1 MGELSFTHGRARGT
15 LPYRLLEIML
25 KYSIRRAFLIIPTL
39 WAIVTVVFFLIRS
52 VPGGPAVAA
61 LGSYASQEEIRA
73 LEHRMG
79 LDKPIMLQYAIFLKN
94 LCRGNLGKS
103 LITHQSVAKEI
114 AAAFPYTL
122 DLTVSGM
129 FLGIF
134 MGVPI
139 GIFAALKRNKL
150 PDYIGR
156 VFSLTGISM
165 PEFYL
170 GIILMYIFAVKLNIF
185 PVVGGGDLGKLGSR
199 LYHLVLPAF
208 TLGIAMTAFVSRM
221 TRSSMLNVLGEDY
234 VRTARAKGVSESMTI
249 YKHALKNALIPTTT
263 VVGLYAT
270 VLMGGSVLTE
280 IVFSRPGL
288 GKMMV
293 FAVKDRDYMTLQ
305 AVIVI
310 FSAAVFFL
318 NLVTDLLYALIDPR
332 IEYH

>member
-1 MGELSFTHGRARGT
+1 M
-15 LPYRLLEIML
+15 
-25 KYSIRRAFLIIPTL
+25 
-39 WAIVTVVFFLIRS
+39 
-52 VPGGPAVAA
+52 AA
-61 LGSYASQEEIRA
+61 LGTYASEEQIRA
-73 LEHRMG
+73 LEHQMG
-79 LDKPIMLQYAIFLKN
+79 LDQPVMLQYTTFLKN
-94 LCRGNLGKS
+94 LCHGELGKS

-114 AAAFPYTL
+114 AKVFPYTF

-129 FLGIF
+129 FLGIL
-134 MGVPI
+134 MGVPL
-139 GIFAALKRNKL
+139 GILTAIKRNRL
-150 PDYIGR
+150 PDYLGR
-156 VFSLTGISM
+156 IFSLTGISV

-170 GIILMYIFAVKLNIF
+170 GILLMYIFAVKLNMF
-185 PVVGGGDLGKLGSR
+185 PVVGAGDPGNLGER

-234 VRTARAKGVSESMTI
+234 VRTARAKGVSEGMTI
-249 YKHALKNALIPTTT
+249 YKHALRNALIPTTT

-318 NLVTDLLYALIDPR
+318 NLVTDILYALIDPR
-332 IEYH
+332 IKYH